1 MLPYIRQRSG
11 NRQSVHGRRSALFE
25 HLRAFAEGRAGGEYI
40 VHKENPPAFQFMRP
54 GHMECAPDILQPLT
68 AVQTRLGLGPVFSKE
83 KVILHG
89 KFQSAGQSLRQEPGL
104 IEPPL
109 AKAVDMKRNGQH
121 QIDPGKAF
129 LLQRLKEEHHEGR
142 NPVQLSAELQ
152 LVNAAS
158 NDTGMLDRRPRRIE

>member
-1 MLPYIRQRSG
+1 
-11 NRQSVHGRRSALFE
+11 
-25 HLRAFAEGRAGGEYI
+25 
-40 VHKENPPAFQFMRP
+40 MRP
-54 GHMECAPDILQPLT
+54 GHPECPPDVLQPLS
-68 AVQTRLGLGPVFSKE
+68 AVETGLGLGPVFSKE

-89 KFQSAGQSLRQEPGL
+89 KFQAASQGLRQKPGL